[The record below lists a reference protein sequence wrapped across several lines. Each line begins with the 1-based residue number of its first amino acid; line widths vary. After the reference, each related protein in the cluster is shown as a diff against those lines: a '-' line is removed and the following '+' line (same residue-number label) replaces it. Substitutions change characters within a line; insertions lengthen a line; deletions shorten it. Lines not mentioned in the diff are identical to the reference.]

1 MNQQEFDIVA
11 MGAGHNAL
19 VAAAYLAKAGKRVLL
34 LERKPWYGGG
44 VSTRELNT
52 PGFWHDE
59 HSSVHIMIQGNPMLR
74 QDELGLLSKFG
85 LKYNYSDVPHA
96 TIFDDQSVLVSYK
109 DLDRTCAGIARI
121 SERDAEAYRRFAQA
135 SMRFLPMFMSG
146 LYAPPAPLGGLMAML
161 DQNDEGREMLNYM
174 QRSCLDIANELFES
188 DKLKIH
194 LLRLVSENLQMP
206 DELGTGMGI
215 FLMPGII
222 HTYGVSQ
229 PIGGSGKLSDAL
241 VRCVEHYGGEVRCN
255 SEITRILVSGGRA
268 TGVELADGQQI
279 KARDAVIGSM
289 HPHKLRQ
296 FVTGVHEPVLKR
308 AEKAAL
314 SPFSLMVSHYDLHE
328 KAKYYAGEEIEK
340 ATILEFLS
348 TSSLSEMLDD
358 YDGLRR
364 GRITKRRL
372 VGGGDESIGDPTR
385 VPPGKG
391 MFHGITFAP
400 YELADGRHWDEVK
413 EEVGDLSL
421 QAYRKFVSNLTPENI
436 IKRTIVS
443 PLDLERSSPNSMVRG
458 DVHGV
463 APYFYQTMSHR
474 PTPDLGQFTVP
485 GIERLYLVGP
495 FMHPGGGVF
504 GAGRATAIKMFE
516 QLGMDFSRA
525 INGENADGNRVV
537 SLGAGAA
544 PAPAP
549 AAPAQAGPAS
559 GMTLYGP
566 DNAELMTV
574 SAIRREG
581 DSLVI
586 HGKSFGTMPM
596 VARLDGDAARSGLKL
611 LGVRMLPFLM
621 TLPFRRRKAAN
632 APINTASKEL

>member
-1 MNQQEFDIVA
+1 MSQQDFDIVA
-11 MGAGHNAL
+11 MGAGHNGL
-19 VAAAYLAKAGKRVLL
+19 VAAAYLAKAGKRVLV

-44 VSTRELNT
+44 VVTREINT
-52 PGFWHDE
+52 PGYWHDE

-109 DLDRTCAGIARI
+109 DLDRTCAGIAKI
-121 SERDAEAYRRFAQA
+121 SERDAEAYRKFAHA
-135 SMRFLPMFMSG
+135 SMRILPMFMSG
-146 LYAPPAPLGGLMAML
+146 LYAPPAPMGALMAML

-229 PIGGSGKLSDAL
+229 PVGGSGKLSESL
-241 VRCVEHYGGEVRCN
+241 VRCIEHYGGEVRCN
-255 SEITRILVSGGRA
+255 SEVTRILVSGGKA

-279 KARDAVIGSM
+279 MARDAVIGSM
-289 HPHKLRQ
+289 HPHRLRQ
-296 FVTGVHEPVLKR
+296 FVSGVHEPVLKR

-328 KAKYYAGEEIEK
+328 QAKYYAGDEVGK

-391 MFHGITFAP
+391 LFHGITFAP

-421 QAYRKFVSNLTPENI
+421 QAYRKFVSNLTSENI
-436 IKRTIVS
+436 IKRTVCS

-485 GIERLYLVGP
+485 GIEGLYLVGP

-516 QLGMDFSRA
+516 HLGIDFERA
-525 INGENADGNRVV
+525 INGQSADGKRVV
-537 SLGAGAA
+537 VPMNGGAVPAPAAA
-544 PAPAP
+544 PAPA
-549 AAPAQAGPAS
+549 AQ
-559 GMTLYGP
+559 GMTLYGQ
-566 DNAELMTV
+566 DNSELMTV
-574 SAIRREG
+574 SEIRRDG
-581 DSLVI
+581 DALIIS
-586 HGKSFGTMPM
+586 GKSFGTMPM

-611 LGVRMLPFLM
+611 LGVRMLPFLVS
-621 TLPFRRRKAAN
+621 LPFRRRKAAAATVN
-632 APINTASKEL
+632 NVNKEVQ